1 MTSLRLV
8 FTIAAFWLLTVLPR
22 SAQAQS
28 RIEIVRQSV
37 SYLFGHHIAFEAD
50 IITKEQIKK
59 VEILFREE
67 GADELIIVEA
77 QLEGNQTALAVYDIV
92 QGRPIKAF
100 TQVSY
105 WFRVTWKNAIILKS
119 DQFEFTY
126 SDNRFEWLKLEDSP
140 LRISTHVDDAVFAQ
154 EILDAAHIGLENS
167 TALLNLTEVEDID
180 IYVYTSSE
188 DLLYALNLSG
198 QIWIAG
204 HADHVIGVALVSI
217 QPGPEQHLEID
228 RQIPH
233 EVAHLLLYQ
242 ASGDGYTNL
251 PIWLNEGFAS
261 YNERTPDPDYLR
273 SVQQAAASGSLIPF
287 SDLCNSFPTN
297 AAEAGLAYAQASS
310 FVDYL
315 YKEFGAAAIQ
325 NLIADYASGL
335 SCENGTTAAL
345 GSSLNQL
352 DRAWKETLLPE
363 NSASSILSDVLPW
376 IVLLL
381 LIVAG
386 PFTMIIL
393 NNLRHRHERSS
404 YE

>member
-1 MTSLRLV
+1 M
-8 FTIAAFWLLTVLPR
+8 
-22 SAQAQS
+22 
-28 RIEIVRQSV
+28 
-37 SYLFGHHIAFEAD
+37 
-50 IITKEQIKK
+50 
-59 VEILFREE
+59 
-67 GADELIIVEA
+67 
-77 QLEGNQTALAVYDIV
+77 
-92 QGRPIKAF
+92 
-100 TQVSY
+100 
-105 WFRVTWKNAIILKS
+105 
-119 DQFEFTY
+119 
-126 SDNRFEWLKLEDSP
+126 
-140 LRISTHVDDAVFAQ
+140 
-154 EILDAAHIGLENS
+154 
-167 TALLNLTEVEDID
+167 
-180 IYVYTSSE
+180 
-188 DLLYALNLSG
+188 YALNLSG

-204 HADHVIGVALVSI
+204 HADHIIGVALVSI

-242 ASGDGYTNL
+242 AFGDGYTNL

-287 SDLCNSFPTN
+287 SDLCNSFPTD
-297 AAEAGLAYAQASS
+297 AAEASLAYAQASS

-352 DRAWKETLLPE
+352 DRVWKETLLPE

-393 NNLRHRHERSS
+393 NNLRHRHKRSS